1 MAKKSIEINIDEK
14 ILRDAQKI
22 YEKLGFTVYDAVRIF
37 LNQSVLCRGLPFELK
52 LPEENEKTEN
62 VENTESSEISKRV
75 ASNEELV
82 RQMRLEFERV
92 NSEIEADLNSRKEIA
107 VEEKVAETKT
117 EPVSEPQ
124 PETKA
129 ELPSESHSEP
139 ELETEAQPAA
149 EEKVEVKTEAQPVVQ
164 TEPEVKE
171 EPKEEKVSEEKVP
184 EKENKKTSIVDDE
197 EENTDTP
204 TNLFDSWNIG
214 AEEEIG
220 CGN

>member
-139 ELETEAQPAA
+139 ELETEAQP
-149 EEKVEVKTEAQPVVQ
+149 VVQ
-164 TEPEVKE
+164 SEPEVKE